1 MCGGI
6 QVMEI
11 RKEKNGNA
19 LILHLSGKLAIKES
33 QALDQVV
40 RTELSGITDLTLD
53 MTEVPYISSAGLR
66 VLIIAQNMMDEVGG
80 TLTITHVSEM
90 VGSVLQLTG
99 FSDFMRIE

>member
-1 MCGGI
+1 
-6 QVMEI
+6 MEI

-19 LILHLSGKLAIKES
+19 LILHLSGKLAIKEA

-90 VGSVLQLTG
+90 VGSVLELTG
-99 FSDFMRIE
+99 FSDFMKIE

>member
-1 MCGGI
+1 
-6 QVMEI
+6 MEI

-33 QALDQVV
+33 QALDQVI

-99 FSDFMRIE
+99 FSDFMKIE

>member
-1 MCGGI
+1 
-6 QVMEI
+6 MEI

-19 LILHLSGKLAIKES
+19 LILHLSGKLAIKEA

-40 RTELSGITDLTLD
+40 RSELSGITNLTLD

>member
-1 MCGGI
+1 
-6 QVMEI
+6 MEI
-11 RKEKNGNA
+11 IKEKNGNA
-19 LILHLSGKLAIKES
+19 LILHLSGKLAIKEA

>member
-1 MCGGI
+1 
-6 QVMEI
+6 MEI

-19 LILHLSGKLAIKES
+19 LILHLSGKLAIKEA
-33 QALDQVV
+33 QELDQVI

-90 VGSVLQLTG
+90 VGSVLELTG
-99 FSDFMRIE
+99 FSDFMKIE

>member
-1 MCGGI
+1 
-6 QVMEI
+6 MEI

>member
-1 MCGGI
+1 
-6 QVMEI
+6 MEI

-19 LILHLSGKLAIKES
+19 LILQLSGKLAIKEA

-80 TLTITHVSEM
+80 TLTITNVSEM

-99 FSDFMRIE
+99 FSDFMKIE

>member
-1 MCGGI
+1 
-6 QVMEI
+6 MEI
-11 RKEKNGNA
+11 IKEKNGNA
-19 LILHLSGKLAIKES
+19 LILHLSGKLAIKEA
-33 QALDQVV
+33 QTLDQVV
-40 RTELSGITDLTLD
+40 RSELSGITDLTLD

>member
-1 MCGGI
+1 
-6 QVMEI
+6 MEI
-11 RKEKNGNA
+11 IKEKNGNA

-40 RTELSGITDLTLD
+40 RSELSGITDLTLD

>member
-1 MCGGI
+1 
-6 QVMEI
+6 MEI

-33 QALDQVV
+33 QALDQVI

-90 VGSVLQLTG
+90 VDSVLELTG

>member
-1 MCGGI
+1 
-6 QVMEI
+6 MEI

-19 LILHLSGKLAIKES
+19 LILQLSGKLAIKEA

-99 FSDFMRIE
+99 FSDFMKIE

>member
-1 MCGGI
+1 
-6 QVMEI
+6 MEI

-19 LILHLSGKLAIKES
+19 LILQLSGKLAIKEA

-53 MTEVPYISSAGLR
+53 MTEVPYTSSAGLR

-99 FSDFMRIE
+99 FSDFMKIE

>member
-1 MCGGI
+1 
-6 QVMEI
+6 MEI

-19 LILHLSGKLAIKES
+19 LILHLSGKLAIKEA

-40 RTELSGITDLTLD
+40 RSELSGITDLTLD

-66 VLIIAQNMMDEVGG
+66 VLIIAQNMMDEAGG

>member
-1 MCGGI
+1 
-6 QVMEI
+6 MEI

-19 LILHLSGKLAIKES
+19 LILQLSGKLAIKEA

-90 VGSVLQLTG
+90 VGSVLELTG
-99 FSDFMRIE
+99 FSDFMKIE

>member
-1 MCGGI
+1 MRRHT
-6 QVMEI
+6 E
-11 RKEKNGNA
+11 NGNA
-19 LILHLSGKLAIKES
+19 LILQLSGKLAIKEA

-99 FSDFMRIE
+99 FSDFMKIE

>member
-1 MCGGI
+1 
-6 QVMEI
+6 MEI

-19 LILHLSGKLAIKES
+19 LILHLSGKLAIKEA

-90 VGSVLQLTG
+90 GSAI
-99 FSDFMRIE
+99 S

>member
-1 MCGGI
+1 
-6 QVMEI
+6 MEI

-19 LILHLSGKLAIKES
+19 LILQLSGKLAIKEA

-53 MTEVPYISSAGLR
+53 MTEVPYISS
-66 VLIIAQNMMDEVGG
+66 LIIAQNMMDEVGG

-99 FSDFMRIE
+99 FSDFMKIE

>member
-1 MCGGI
+1 
-6 QVMEI
+6 MEI

-19 LILHLSGKLAIKES
+19 LILHLSGKLAIKEA
-33 QALDQVV
+33 QA
-40 RTELSGITDLTLD
+40 ELSGITDLTLD

-90 VGSVLQLTG
+90 VGSVLELTG
-99 FSDFMRIE
+99 FSDFMKIE

>member
-1 MCGGI
+1 
-6 QVMEI
+6 MEI

-19 LILHLSGKLAIKES
+19 LILHLSGKLAIKEA

-80 TLTITHVSEM
+80 TLKITHVSEM
-90 VGSVLQLTG
+90 VGSVLELTG
-99 FSDFMRIE
+99 FSDFMKIE

>member
-1 MCGGI
+1 
-6 QVMEI
+6 MEI

-19 LILHLSGKLAIKES
+19 LILHLSGKLAIKEA

-90 VGSVLQLTG
+90 VGSVLELTG
-99 FSDFMRIE
+99 FNDFITIE

>member
-1 MCGGI
+1 
-6 QVMEI
+6 MEI
-11 RKEKNGNA
+11 IKEKNGNA
-19 LILHLSGKLAIKES
+19 LILHLSGKLAIKEA

-90 VGSVLQLTG
+90 VGSVLELTG
-99 FSDFMRIE
+99 FSDFMKIE

>member
-1 MCGGI
+1 
-6 QVMEI
+6 MEI

-40 RTELSGITDLTLD
+40 RSELSGITDLTLD

-90 VGSVLQLTG
+90 VGSVLKLTG

>member
-1 MCGGI
+1 
-6 QVMEI
+6 MEI

-66 VLIIAQNMMDEVGG
+66 VLIIAQNMMDEAGG
-80 TLTITHVSEM
+80 NLTITHVSEM
-90 VGSVLQLTG
+90 VGSVLELTG

>member
-1 MCGGI
+1 
-6 QVMEI
+6 MEI

-19 LILHLSGKLAIKES
+19 LILHLSGKLAIKEA
-33 QALDQVV
+33 QALDQVI

-90 VGSVLQLTG
+90 VGSVLELTG
-99 FSDFMRIE
+99 FSDFMKIE

>member
-1 MCGGI
+1 
-6 QVMEI
+6 MEI

-19 LILHLSGKLAIKES
+19 LILHLSGKLAIKEA

-99 FSDFMRIE
+99 FSDFMKIE

>member
-1 MCGGI
+1 
-6 QVMEI
+6 MEI
-11 RKEKNGNA
+11 IKEKNGNA
-19 LILHLSGKLAIKES
+19 LILHLSGKLAIKEA

-99 FSDFMRIE
+99 FSDFMKIE

>member
-1 MCGGI
+1 
-6 QVMEI
+6 MEI

-40 RTELSGITDLTLD
+40 RSELSGITDLTLD

-90 VGSVLQLTG
+90 VGSVLELTG
-99 FSDFMRIE
+99 FSDFMKIE

>member
-1 MCGGI
+1 
-6 QVMEI
+6 MEI

-19 LILHLSGKLAIKES
+19 LILHLSGKLAIKEA

-40 RTELSGITDLTLD
+40 RTELSGITDLTMD

-90 VGSVLQLTG
+90 VGSVLELTG
-99 FSDFMRIE
+99 FSDFMKIE

>member
-1 MCGGI
+1 
-6 QVMEI
+6 MEI

-19 LILHLSGKLAIKES
+19 LILHLSGKLAIKEA

-80 TLTITHVSEM
+80 TLAITHVSEM
-90 VGSVLQLTG
+90 VGSVLELTG
-99 FSDFMRIE
+99 FSDFMKIE

>member
-1 MCGGI
+1 
-6 QVMEI
+6 MEI

-33 QALDQVV
+33 QALDQVI

-90 VGSVLQLTG
+90 VGSVLELTG

>member
-1 MCGGI
+1 
-6 QVMEI
+6 MEI

-19 LILHLSGKLAIKES
+19 LILHLSGKLAIKEA

-40 RTELSGITDLTLD
+40 RSELSGITDLTLD

-90 VGSVLQLTG
+90 VGSVLELTG
-99 FSDFMRIE
+99 FSDFMKIE

>member
-1 MCGGI
+1 
-6 QVMEI
+6 MEI
-11 RKEKNGNA
+11 RKEKNGNV

-66 VLIIAQNMMDEVGG
+66 VLIIAQNMMDEAGG

-90 VGSVLQLTG
+90 VGSVLELTG
-99 FSDFMRIE
+99 FSDFMKIE

>member
-1 MCGGI
+1 
-6 QVMEI
+6 MEI

-33 QALDQVV
+33 QALDQVI

-80 TLTITHVSEM
+80 TPCERNGGQRPAIDGVQRFHE
-90 VGSVLQLTG
+90 
-99 FSDFMRIE
+99 D

>member
-1 MCGGI
+1 
-6 QVMEI
+6 MEI

-40 RTELSGITDLTLD
+40 RSELSGITDLTLD

-90 VGSVLQLTG
+90 VGSVLELTG

>member
-1 MCGGI
+1 
-6 QVMEI
+6 MEI

-40 RTELSGITDLTLD
+40 RSELSGITNLTLD

-99 FSDFMRIE
+99 FSDFMKIE